1 MIVLESNEDPT
12 IDVAELLEKLDELL
26 EGSQR

>member
-1 MIVLESNEDPT
+1 MIVLESDEDPT

>member
-1 MIVLESNEDPT
+1 MIVLKSDEDPT